1 MIPVI
6 LLADLF
12 IFRKQKLFFTVIML
26 SGLAVAAWFLFVEAG
41 WIGSEKYTTAF
52 SGMIRIDGIALVF
65 KILFILSGFLF
76 IFLSLI
82 ESKPRK
88 FRSEAEYF
96 IIFLGILLGSML
108 MVMSSSLMMVYISIE
123 LVSLSS
129 YMLSVFNF
137 DRKSVESGLKYIL
150 FGAVSSAIM
159 LYGISLL
166 YGFTGT
172 LNIFSGEFIEKLNLV
187 PPFPAFMA
195 LIMMFSGL
203 LFKMAVVP
211 FHIWTPDVYEGAP
224 VSLIAF
230 FSIVPKL
237 AGLVIFG
244 RLFYLLNE
252 MPGNIEWVT
261 VFGFLAIVTMFI
273 GNLAALRQN
282 DPKRMMAYSSI
293 AHSGYLMVGI
303 IAMNILGL
311 QSVAIHAFVYLVMN
325 FLVFLVIE
333 MLTPPAGPASIPDY
347 SGWFRHVPV
356 LAVLMLVGFISL
368 TGLPPTGGFT
378 SKMMLFSSAW
388 YSYAEGGNKI
398 MLWLIILGLLNTV
411 ISLFYYL
418 RIPYYMIFR
427 EAADAP
433 IQVPSQRN
441 GFIGLGIFL
450 AALIIIVFIKPDWLA
465 DMLNSLNFTYP
476 EITE

>member
-1 MIPVI
+1 
-6 LLADLF
+6 
-12 IFRKQKLFFTVIML
+12 
-26 SGLAVAAWFLFVEAG
+26 
-41 WIGSEKYTTAF
+41 
-52 SGMIRIDGIALVF
+52 
-65 KILFILSGFLF
+65 
-76 IFLSLI
+76 
-82 ESKPRK
+82 
-88 FRSEAEYF
+88 
-96 IIFLGILLGSML
+96 
-108 MVMSSSLMMVYISIE
+108 
-123 LVSLSS
+123 
-129 YMLSVFNF
+129 
-137 DRKSVESGLKYIL
+137 
-150 FGAVSSAIM
+150 
-159 LYGISLL
+159 
-166 YGFTGT
+166 
-172 LNIFSGEFIEKLNLV
+172 
-187 PPFPAFMA
+187 
-195 LIMMFSGL
+195 
-203 LFKMAVVP
+203 
-211 FHIWTPDVYEGAP
+211 
-224 VSLIAF
+224 
-230 FSIVPKL
+230 
-237 AGLVIFG
+237 
-244 RLFYLLNE
+244 
-252 MPGNIEWVT
+252 
-261 VFGFLAIVTMFI
+261 
-273 GNLAALRQN
+273 
-282 DPKRMMAYSSI
+282 MMAYSSI